1 MHQVSPAEPC
11 ATAPYR
17 DKPKSALL
25 RRPRFIILLALM
37 LLLAMGILVLFHN
50 ANSVSQFLIRQFAA
64 TYEVNIVE
72 LEDNHSTLDSVN
84 LARLKLNYQGSELT
98 ITDLKLT
105 FFDGLAMLKR
115 RQLLSSDLKRISLS
129 SMTLNPSRSLIE
141 QMLMRS
147 EQTQHGLTFNLGT
160 LDAAL
165 IHADKTSLD
174 TENVDKISLE
184 PLNLDNLTVWLQTLQ
199 QKLPTQ
205 LPELQLGQ
213 ITIELP
219 SFSTLISNISPNL
232 SQPIA
237 ATVPAATISLPKL
250 VLNPRG
256 ELSTELLFNQLPII
270 AFDAKLDPNQLL
282 APWQLDTE
290 LSLTSAH
297 QGLVQLASYLD
308 ASRSALALE
317 PSQIHS
323 QINRIINALNQ
334 ISAKGIK
341 VSGLWQSHSE
351 FSAQDLTLHSQHSL
365 SEAEI
370 LLTPA
375 LAEQESVYIKLQQP
389 VKLKVSLDKQNM
401 SANLQPLGLSLT
413 LTPAQRQLIA
423 ASFSEAN
430 LTSKL
435 EPWLSKLSLRNDTV
449 QQIDAIS
456 HIEFALERTELTM
469 PSSALKS
476 VISQALDNEPLD
488 TEDKQTTAQVIKL
501 TSPNAMLRLKLVP
514 LKRSA
519 EAKEP
524 ADEMKTQAPHQQ
536 QLTLSNLTT
545 EYEPLT
551 KRIQQ
556 EFDVNWHFSQQS
568 PLHLTH
574 SALSQ
579 LPFANFSIEKA
590 NITLDGHAEFDYL
603 QSTNSTEVSKPSQSS
618 NAADVNVND
627 AKNRDETELTTKAS
641 LKFTLA
647 PSSQLSLS
655 GMSAALG
662 DTQLSM
668 NKLHLQGAS
677 QTQVNLNASRPISS
691 QKANVSPDAAQSKS
705 LPWHP
710 LELTQAQVT
719 LADMNMQ
726 ISKLLIKQFAASEGV
741 STDAKPLNGKHQ
753 QLEAKAENLNLRL
766 NDISKLDLGASL
778 GTLFQN
784 EITAQLQWDIAQL
797 DVRKHT
803 ANKRTKAGAALL
815 VLDSLSLKQ
824 RVKLNKGVLSSQ
836 DDWLFETQALS
847 SQHWLNAPWLTA
859 SWLTAPRLSA
869 SKQHV
874 QALGKPS
881 TINPAASMA
890 TSLAGQWQFEF
901 DITQALAVAAKTQTL
916 PKNTFLQGQGSFNG
930 SYLLRNVQDS
940 AGKHQFFEFRF
951 EPEFDNLSG
960 DYLDYNFSGARLSAK
975 CQLDWQRAYQ
985 TQQVKSLLSCPDTQ
999 VSAAEAN
1006 LGLRL
1011 DRLKLQTD
1019 IQLTQDDSKPATNW
1033 LQLVTGLS
1041 HTEVN
1046 LTASGDILDGHFL
1059 IPEFTLRIQD
1069 TSKGHIL
1076 LQGLSLEAFLAAQP
1090 QVGVQASGIFDGVLP
1105 ATFTDGKLQVSGGL
1119 LAARAP
1125 GGRIQVSG
1133 NPAIDELTQM
1143 QPHLALVFT
1152 ALEDLNYHQLSSSFD
1167 MAPNTD
1173 AKLNLQIKGN
1183 SVGIERP
1190 IHLNYSHE
1198 ENLLQLYRSL
1208 RLTNQLQ
1215 DNIEQSM
1222 K

>member
-1 MHQVSPAEPC
+1 
-11 ATAPYR
+11 
-17 DKPKSALL
+17 
-25 RRPRFIILLALM
+25 
-37 LLLAMGILVLFHN
+37 
-50 ANSVSQFLIRQFAA
+50 
-64 TYEVNIVE
+64 
-72 LEDNHSTLDSVN
+72 
-84 LARLKLNYQGSELT
+84 
-98 ITDLKLT
+98 
-105 FFDGLAMLKR
+105 
-115 RQLLSSDLKRISLS
+115 
-129 SMTLNPSRSLIE
+129 
-141 QMLMRS
+141 
-147 EQTQHGLTFNLGT
+147 
-160 LDAAL
+160 
-165 IHADKTSLD
+165 
-174 TENVDKISLE
+174 
-184 PLNLDNLTVWLQTLQ
+184 
-199 QKLPTQ
+199 
-205 LPELQLGQ
+205 
-213 ITIELP
+213 
-219 SFSTLISNISPNL
+219 
-232 SQPIA
+232 
-237 ATVPAATISLPKL
+237 
-250 VLNPRG
+250 
-256 ELSTELLFNQLPII
+256 
-270 AFDAKLDPNQLL
+270 
-282 APWQLDTE
+282 
-290 LSLTSAH
+290 
-297 QGLVQLASYLD
+297 
-308 ASRSALALE
+308 
-317 PSQIHS
+317 
-323 QINRIINALNQ
+323 
-334 ISAKGIK
+334 
-341 VSGLWQSHSE
+341 
-351 FSAQDLTLHSQHSL
+351 
-365 SEAEI
+365 
-370 LLTPA
+370 
-375 LAEQESVYIKLQQP
+375 
-389 VKLKVSLDKQNM
+389 
-401 SANLQPLGLSLT
+401 
-413 LTPAQRQLIA
+413 
-423 ASFSEAN
+423 
-430 LTSKL
+430 
-435 EPWLSKLSLRNDTV
+435 
-449 QQIDAIS
+449 
-456 HIEFALERTELTM
+456 
-469 PSSALKS
+469 
-476 VISQALDNEPLD
+476 
-488 TEDKQTTAQVIKL
+488 
-501 TSPNAMLRLKLVP
+501 
-514 LKRSA
+514 
-519 EAKEP
+519 
-524 ADEMKTQAPHQQ
+524 
-536 QLTLSNLTT
+536 
-545 EYEPLT
+545 
-551 KRIQQ
+551 
-556 EFDVNWHFSQQS
+556 
-568 PLHLTH
+568 
-574 SALSQ
+574 
-579 LPFANFSIEKA
+579 
-590 NITLDGHAEFDYL
+590 
-603 QSTNSTEVSKPSQSS
+603 
-618 NAADVNVND
+618 
-627 AKNRDETELTTKAS
+627 
-641 LKFTLA
+641 
-647 PSSQLSLS
+647 
-655 GMSAALG
+655 
-662 DTQLSM
+662 
-668 NKLHLQGAS
+668 
-677 QTQVNLNASRPISS
+677 
-691 QKANVSPDAAQSKS
+691 
-705 LPWHP
+705 
-710 LELTQAQVT
+710 
-719 LADMNMQ
+719 MNMQ

-859 SWLTAPRLSA
+859 SWLTAPRLST

-874 QALGKPS
+874 QTLGKPS
-881 TINPAASMA
+881 TINPAASIA